1 MKKAVFNQSYLLEW
15 NSPQPVSGTPVITVK
30 SASGDNSA
38 SMTQG
43 RVSATVSAISND
55 RRTLTVD
62 NQVTGLKDD
71 QGQAFLIT
79 SSDQVF
85 NVQVVRMVGT
95 TAILAEPLSREID
108 FTSSATLE
116 FSLWTRLVPTDIT
129 GTKGTY
135 AYEIAYDENTGSS
148 TRERL
153 AKSYLKVCSRPFS
166 TGLDHDDLVRLFPQ
180 FADSIP
186 RRQRDFKPQIDQ
198 AENELVLM
206 LRDSLLHQ
214 SLTEDE
220 VFNADSFSNC
230 HAYLSASY
238 ILEGQNRFDEA
249 AQMRTRSI
257 ELYEL
262 TMRSVA
268 LDLDGDGLIDDGEL
282 DNRVSGVKSDLRG
295 NFKNRQKTE
304 YEETFV
310 IKRGMRF

>member
-1 MKKAVFNQSYLLEW
+1 MRKAVYNDSYLFHW
-15 NSPQPVSGTPVITVK
+15 NSPHPVSGTPVITFK
-30 SASGDNSA
+30 ASSGDNTSV
-38 SMTQG
+38 MTQG
-43 RVSATVSAISND
+43 RASATVSAISND

-62 NQVTGLKDD
+62 NQATGLKDD

-85 NVQVVRMVGT
+85 NVQVVRIVGT
-95 TAILAEPLSREID
+95 TAILAEALPRDID
-108 FTSSATLE
+108 LTSSATLE

-129 GTKGTY
+129 GTKNTY
-135 AYEIAYDENTGSS
+135 SFEIAYDENTGSS

-153 AKSYLKVCSRPFS
+153 AKGYLKVCSRPFS
-166 TGLDHDDLVRLFPQ
+166 TGLDHDDLVRIFPQ

-186 RRQRDFKPQIDQ
+186 RRQKDFKPQIKQ

-206 LRDSLLHQ
+206 IRDSLLHQ

-230 HAYLSASY
+230 HAYLSACY
-238 ILEGQNRFDEA
+238 ILEGQNRFEEA
-249 AQMRTRSI
+249 GQMRTRALD
-257 ELYEL
+257 LYEL

-268 LDLDGDGLIDDGEL
+268 LDIDGDGIIDDGEL
-282 DNRVSGVKSDLRG
+282 DNRVSGVKSDMRG

-310 IKRGMRF
+310 VKRGMRF